1 MSGSHLK
8 NHFSALSASF
18 ATLPDLNDTKNSLPK
33 EIFFSYSI
41 AYEQVKEYIE
51 EIEELLE
58 CKDMRWISGAGY
70 LKAWNLVH
78 RAEEAMITLEPLEEV
93 IREAIYDQMCLIG
106 SNITARASAL
116 NKLELAVKNLS
127 ASAAQYLE
135 HSGNGVVQNTLSSSS
150 GQNIATLSAM
160 SMGMAKNQQDPITG
174 IMAITHDEKS
184 LAPDDTSIVTAQE
197 PGISTTNGTP
207 KVASGELSDVQGST
221 IPIDKP
227 AVLVNDLSVATS
239 KKPATH
245 IISEVEARNALREA
259 RRTIN
264 EFRDHLWEGLVNSR
278 NLLLG
283 TALITGL
290 LTYVLICFAII
301 ADATPTIITAAIAF
315 YLVGALIGLFSR
327 LYNESKVE
335 NASDDYHL
343 TLARIIVTPVLSGI
357 AGVVGVLLTFML
369 SLTLFKTA
377 LPPPQAGV
385 TNPLP
390 QLSLEDSFNVKLNPL
405 GFLIAAAF
413 ALTPNL
419 LINTLKRKANDFTDQ
434 LRNTGPS
441 DQAISGGQS
450 KSGNKL

>member
-1 MSGSHLK
+1 
-8 NHFSALSASF
+8 
-18 ATLPDLNDTKNSLPK
+18 
-33 EIFFSYSI
+33 
-41 AYEQVKEYIE
+41 
-51 EIEELLE
+51 
-58 CKDMRWISGAGY
+58 
-70 LKAWNLVH
+70 
-78 RAEEAMITLEPLEEV
+78 
-93 IREAIYDQMCLIG
+93 
-106 SNITARASAL
+106 
-116 NKLELAVKNLS
+116 
-127 ASAAQYLE
+127 
-135 HSGNGVVQNTLSSSS
+135 
-150 GQNIATLSAM
+150 
-160 SMGMAKNQQDPITG
+160 
-174 IMAITHDEKS
+174 
-184 LAPDDTSIVTAQE
+184 
-197 PGISTTNGTP
+197 
-207 KVASGELSDVQGST
+207 
-221 IPIDKP
+221 
-227 AVLVNDLSVATS
+227 
-239 KKPATH
+239 
-245 IISEVEARNALREA
+245 
-259 RRTIN
+259 
-264 EFRDHLWEGLVNSR
+264 
-278 NLLLG
+278 
-283 TALITGL
+283 
-290 LTYVLICFAII
+290 
-301 ADATPTIITAAIAF
+301 
-315 YLVGALIGLFSR
+315 VGALIGLFSR